1 MPLIKRSSKAARAVN
16 VRRLIDEGYPP
27 RQAVAIAYATQR
39 AARAKNKA
47 GETLSTGP
55 AYYEAA
61 RKKAVAWVNK
71 NQPGLTGPAW
81 YAAVRDAYH
90 AILDRGG
97 SNMAGGKR
105 HNRAGKQPKAPRPP
119 AGTPTSGDLYV
130 LQKELEL
137 HEKRN
142 GQPQPLNA
150 FEATSM
156 GAIRKMLKAGY
167 LAPAVGYPRGYWV
180 TTGLADSALHEWR
193 IRHAGVYGIPANYGQ
208 NAAGGKRRNRA
219 GTRSTARKPS
229 ARSYAE
235 RLWSNADDFQNHRID
250 YETFGD
256 RNRRIWSEVD
266 AAGKATHEGVLKLL
280 REEIRKGPAHR

>member
-39 AARAKNKA
+39 AAKA
-47 GETLSTGP
+47 
-55 AYYEAA
+55 
-61 RKKAVAWVNK
+61 
-71 NQPGLTGPAW
+71 
-81 YAAVRDAYH
+81 
-90 AILDRGG
+90 
-97 SNMAGGKR
+97 
-105 HNRAGKQPKAPRPP
+105 HNRAGKPPKAPRPP
-119 AGTPTSGDLYV
+119 AGTPTSGDMYV

-167 LAPAVGYPRGYWV
+167 LAPAIGYPRGYWV

-208 NAAGGKRRNRA
+208 NAAGGKRRNRTGGDLYDAIEAALSKRRTLSYSGQSVPTWKTQARRAYGDIFVSERHGGSVGSVNVWMTPTGQKWTANSAAIRNQLREA
-219 GTRSTARKPS
+219 GLGALEAS
-229 ARSYAE
+229 AR
-235 RLWSNADDFQNHRID
+235 R
-250 YETFGD
+250 
-256 RNRRIWSEVD
+256 
-266 AAGKATHEGVLKLL
+266 
-280 REEIRKGPAHR
+280 